1 MEFSAWNRLQTWLQ
15 SVESVMVRRENVI
28 RFLVVRFLLMLTMV
42 LGFWI
47 GVRYGL

>member
-15 SVESVMVRRENVI
+15 SIESVMVRRENVI

-42 LGFWI
+42 FGFWI
-47 GVRYGL
+47 GVRHGL